1 MPAQDSVSL
10 YFLLISLF
18 PTYKSCPP
26 GLVEAVLAWLMELA
40 FFNKG
45 GKQTQTQKQKQGAKA
60 KAAVASSFSS
70 PPQPPPPVLETDT
83 GAV

>member
-45 GKQTQTQKQKQGAKA
+45 GKQTQKQKQGAKA

-70 PPQPPPPVLETDT
+70 PPQPPPQVLETDT